1 MVIHRRRNS
10 TFIRQTSM
18 AGTKLYSQPRISD
31 RHRPPR
37 GSVVALGG
45 IGSEPYTAVIAT
57 KQASCSIGPVRRR
70 PPEDDK
76 SPLDSCL
83 SGNGEVTAEA
93 NRFLAAKP
101 LARAGLEL

>member
-1 MVIHRRRNS
+1 
-10 TFIRQTSM
+10 M
-18 AGTKLYSQPRISD
+18 AGTKSYSQPRISD
-31 RHRPPR
+31 RHRSPR
-37 GSVVALGG
+37 GSVLALGG

-76 SPLDSCL
+76 SPLD
-83 SGNGEVTAEA
+83 AEA